1 MNGRARCGRITG
13 AGAGTLAVLLALGG
27 CSGGAKPAPHGAA
40 SAPGATASRPAVPS
54 GPYVAIGDSYT
65 AGLKVDPAGGGVR
78 GCSRSAANYPSL
90 VAADLHLAPGRFT
103 DVSCSSAT
111 TADLTAAQQVAGG
124 SNPPQLDALSAAT
137 GLVTIGI
144 GGNDAGFMKVM
155 EHCAEQGVAASLLRA
170 VDPKGA
176 KDAPCRD
183 SYTAADGSD
192 KLTGVIGTVGQNVA
206 GVLGEVTRRAP
217 HAKVYL
223 VGYPALL
230 PADPARCGSL
240 LGGAVTA
247 GDLAFLAAQEQRL
260 NAELKNR
267 AEAAGAVFVDTYTPS
282 LGHDMCSG
290 QSTRWI
296 EPPFPAAG
304 RAPLHPNAAGQQGM
318 AAAVLRSVRG
328 G

>member
-1 MNGRARCGRITG
+1 MIGRPRR
-13 AGAGTLAVLLALGG
+13 AGLSGVGVLAALLALAG
-27 CSGGAKPAPHGAA
+27 CTGGATQADRQHPTVVTP
-40 SAPGATASRPAVPS
+40 SPTVPS

-65 AGLKVDPAGGGVR
+65 AGLKVDPAGGGVK

-90 VAADLHLAPGRFT
+90 VAAGLHLAPGGFT

-111 TADLTAAQQVAGG
+111 TADLTAAQQVTGG
-124 SNPPQLDALSAAT
+124 SNPPQLDALNAGT

-155 EHCAEQGVAASLLRA
+155 EHCAEQGVAATLLRA
-170 VDPKGA
+170 IDPKGA

-183 SYTAADGSD
+183 SYTASDGSD
-192 KLTGVIGTVGQNVA
+192 KLAGVIGTVGDKVA

-217 HAKVYL
+217 HARVYL

-230 PADPARCGSL
+230 PTDPASCGSL

-247 GDLAFLAAQEQRL
+247 GDLSFLAAQEQQL
-260 NAELKNR
+260 NAVLKDR
-267 AEAAGAVFVDTYTPS
+267 AKAAGAVFVDTYTPS

-304 RAPLHPNAAGQQGM
+304 RAPLHPNAAGQQAM
-318 AAAVLRSVRG
+318 AAAVLRTVRG